1 MPDLV
6 PYPLPGGRAT
16 RAAATLSAAIRERG
30 FAEVAEERVRQ
41 MCVGNDALDLFGR
54 IQRNTAI
61 AFSTPQLRAMV
72 RRELVEITGRSW
84 ATERSIERNDI
95 R

>member
-6 PYPLPGGRAT
+6 PYPLPGH
-16 RAAATLSAAIRERG
+16 RAARAAVTLSAAIRERG
-30 FAEVAEERVRQ
+30 FAEVAEDRIRQ
-41 MCVGNDALDLFGR
+41 MGAANDALGLFGR

-72 RRELVEITGRSW
+72 QRELVEKTGRSW
-84 ATERSIERNDI
+84 TEQRSIERDVN